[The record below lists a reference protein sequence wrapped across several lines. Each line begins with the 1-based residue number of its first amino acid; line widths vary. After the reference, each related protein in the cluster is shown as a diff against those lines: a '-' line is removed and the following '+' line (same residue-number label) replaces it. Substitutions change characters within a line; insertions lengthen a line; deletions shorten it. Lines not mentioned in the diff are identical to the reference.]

1 MANLPVFLRFVNGL
15 VMCTDK
21 VLLLDNCARENKNR
35 FVFSWLAALVGSDI
49 FNEVTVDFLV
59 KGHTG

>member
-1 MANLPVFLRFVNGL
+1 
-15 VMCTDK
+15 MCTDK

>member
-1 MANLPVFLRFVNGL
+1 
-15 VMCTDK
+15 MCTDK

-35 FVFSWLAALVGSDI
+35 FVFSWLAALVAFDI
-49 FNEVTVDFLV
+49 FNEVTVEFLV